1 MALQFEW
8 DASKSKAN
16 LRKHEISFEEA
27 ASVFLDPFSVT
38 MADPDHSL
46 GEDRYVDIGY
56 SDRGRLLVVV
66 YTDRGTA
73 IRVISCRKA
82 TPQEREYY
90 GESD

>member
-1 MALQFEW
+1 MALRFEW
-8 DASKSKAN
+8 DTSKAKAN
-16 LRKHEISFEEA
+16 IRKHEVSFEEA

-38 MADPDHSL
+38 MADPEHSL
-46 GEDRYVDIGY
+46 DEDRYVDIGY

-82 TPQEREYY
+82 IPKEREYY
-90 GESD
+90 GESN